1 MEFNQVTE
9 TLTRIYAVKM
19 ELKDAMTKDKIKRK
33 ALQTEKSKAEGK
45 ISGLEDK
52 TEEWD
57 EISKE
62 CEKQNL

>member
-52 TEEWD
+52 TEE
-57 EISKE
+57 
-62 CEKQNL
+62 